1 MKRAL
6 AFFIL
11 LSMLIQSCADSNFLD
26 RSRKDQS
33 ILQGVKVTPDSNLA
47 KSIVLITQDL
57 VFEKNQP
64 FFFGICTGLIVS
76 KRAVLTAG
84 HCLDN
89 GHKTMKIILNPNPR
103 DGLKDEE
110 IYSVLKTKMH
120 RSYEL
125 KSLIH
130 QNHLNA
136 ESFQDTLGYNDI
148 ALLLVDRDFPTDK
161 SSPYTIFPQIQNQ
174 NPELGTVTG
183 FGRTTAM
190 KDTENFDYK
199 NVNGSLRQAHVNIK
213 MDSFING
220 RILLGQQNEA
230 GVCKGDSG
238 APLFVFENG
247 IQKPL
252 AIAIGVFSKV
262 SSLDPD
268 LDINLLETGCASY
281 GVYLVLEPLQ
291 EWITRSELELRKY
304 AELLQNTT

>member
-33 ILQGVKVTPDSNLA
+33 ILQGADVTPDHPFA
-47 KSIVLITQDL
+47 KSIVLIAQDL
-57 VFEKNQP
+57 VYEKNQP
-64 FFFGICTGLIVS
+64 FFFGLCTGLIISQRV
-76 KRAVLTAG
+76 VLTAA
-84 HCLDN
+84 HCLDK
-89 GHKTMKIILNPNPR
+89 GHKTTKIVLNPNPR
-103 DGLKDEE
+103 ENLKSEE
-110 IYSVLKTKMH
+110 IYSVLKTKLH
-120 RSYEL
+120 KSYEIKNL
-125 KSLIH
+125 VH
-130 QNHLNA
+130 QPHPNP
-136 ESFQDTLGYNDI
+136 ESFQETLGYYDV
-148 ALLLVDRDFPTDK
+148 ALLLVDRDFPADK
-161 SSPYTIFPQIQNQ
+161 SSPYSFFPQIQNQ
-174 NPELGTVTG
+174 NPEHATIAG

-199 NVNGSLRQAHVNIK
+199 TMNGSLKQAQVDINS
-213 MDSFING
+213 DSFIDG

-262 SSLDPD
+262 NSVDPD
-268 LDINLLETGCASY
+268 HLETGCASY
-281 GVYLVLEPLQ
+281 GVYLVLKPLQ
-291 EWITRSELELRKY
+291 DWIADSKKELIGYADEL
-304 AELLQNTT
+304 NNSF